1 MGRSRQEVRLIDIKR
16 KCGFDFYFLLEIKML
31 AGRVKEKYYV
41 LSQMGFFFG
50 NEDIRK
56 DFFSY
61 LS

>member
-41 LSQMGFFFG
+41 LSQMGFFSEMKTLG
-50 NEDIRK
+50 K
-56 DFFSY
+56 TFFRI
-61 LS
+61 